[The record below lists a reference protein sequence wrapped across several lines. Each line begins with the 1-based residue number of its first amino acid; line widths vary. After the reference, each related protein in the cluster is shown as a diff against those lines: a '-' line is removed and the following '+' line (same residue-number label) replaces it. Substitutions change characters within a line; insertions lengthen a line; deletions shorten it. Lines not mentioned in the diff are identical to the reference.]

1 MLRGALSSASGKWLA
16 DNDGRLASGWVVTDA
31 LGDGL
36 QRYWFGSDG
45 RLVRGGL
52 VSPERAGWWAYAT
65 PAGYVV
71 RGKWADPETGLVYL
85 ADNDG
90 RLADPGWHV
99 TSAYGGGL
107 QRYWVDA
114 SAHAAVPGYSADG
127 WAHYTLADGS
137 VLRGALVKDGERWLA
152 DNNGLLASGWTDS
165 DAFEDSTETYYFAD
179 GKAKRSC
186 WIVSADYKDY
196 GLQRYWLKSNGALA
210 RGELVDAADAGWWA
224 YARPDGYV
232 VRGKWTDPS
241 TGYVYLANN
250 DGKLEDPGWVVT
262 GEYDGD
268 LQRYWIDAKT
278 HSAIPGYSS
287 AGWPHVTLRE
297 GYVLRGETTFNGVK
311 YSADNDG
318 RVTGATKNDGITYTR
333 YSFTLL
339 AMAEKE
345 HAQDRSHSVEEY
357 AALLDPGKYSQ
368 GDSEFYQFAV
378 LNGASHYC
386 SAAQLNAFIA
396 HYHSEGNLAGY
407 GQTFIDAAAANG
419 INAEY
424 LLAHAILESG
434 WGTSQLASGYAYDG
448 KTAING
454 KTYAAGTYYNFFGIG
469 AYDSSPLSGGRS
481 MAVQNG
487 WNSVSAAISGA
498 ASWLSRWYINSATYK
513 QDTLYKMRWDV
524 NDVEQG
530 DTPWH
535 QYATGTG
542 WATDIADVMA
552 MIYKYTGVTP
562 GYTYDLPSYR

>member
-1 MLRGALSSASGKWLA
+1 M
-16 DNDGRLASGWVVTDA
+16 
-31 LGDGL
+31 
-36 QRYWFGSDG
+36 
-45 RLVRGGL
+45 
-52 VSPERAGWWAYAT
+52 
-65 PAGYVV
+65 
-71 RGKWADPETGLVYL
+71 
-85 ADNDG
+85 
-90 RLADPGWHV
+90 
-99 TSAYGGGL
+99 
-107 QRYWVDA
+107 
-114 SAHAAVPGYSADG
+114 
-127 WAHYTLADGS
+127 
-137 VLRGALVKDGERWLA
+137 
-152 DNNGLLASGWTDS
+152 
-165 DAFEDSTETYYFAD
+165 
-179 GKAKRSC
+179 
-186 WIVSADYKDY
+186 
-196 GLQRYWLKSNGALA
+196 
-210 RGELVDAADAGWWA
+210 
-224 YARPDGYV
+224 
-232 VRGKWTDPS
+232 RGKWTDPS

-262 GEYDGD
+262 SEYDGG

-287 AGWPHVTLRE
+287 EGWPHVTLRE

-311 YSADNDG
+311 YSTDNDG
-318 RVTGATKNDGITYTR
+318 RVTGAAKDNGITYTR

-339 AMAEKE
+339 SMAEKE

-396 HYHSEGNLAGY
+396 RYHSEGNLAGY

-454 KTYAAGTYYNFFGIG
+454 KTYAAGTYYSFFGIG

-481 MAVQNG
+481 MAVQKG

-498 ASWLSRWYINSATYK
+498 ASWLSKWYINSATYK
-513 QDTLYKMRWDV
+513 QNTLYKMRWDA
-524 NDVEQG
+524 NDVEKG

-562 GYTYDLPSYR
+562 DYTYDLPSYR

>member
-1 MLRGALSSASGKWLA
+1 MVYPTLKRRRWSLALLAGGVALTASMMTTPAFAAELPSGDDGGQPLVSASIEDSKSGASATDELTAALVAEDPQDSANNAKSNLSPSAGASGDPAVEQEA
-16 DNDGRLASGWVVTDA
+16 DEEGLDEVEGAQVSGQQQGQVTPVETAATNDVAPVAKAPAPAETGYTGWVVED
-31 LGDGL
+31 
-36 QRYWFGSDG
+36 R
-45 RLVRGGL
+45 
-52 VSPERAGWWAYAT
+52 
-65 PAGYVV
+65 
-71 RGKWADPETGLVYL
+71 
-85 ADNDG
+85 
-90 RLADPGWHV
+90 
-99 TSAYGGGL
+99 
-107 QRYWVDA
+107 
-114 SAHAAVPGYSADG
+114 
-127 WAHYTLADGS
+127 
-137 VLRGALVKDGERWLA
+137 
-152 DNNGLLASGWTDS
+152 NNG
-165 DAFEDSTETYYFAD
+165 
-179 GKAKRSC
+179 
-186 WIVSADYKDY
+186 Y
-196 GLQRYWLKSNGALA
+196 GLQRYWLVNGKTTTS
-210 RGELVDAADAGWWA
+210 ELLDAAETGWWA
-224 YARPDGYV
+224 YARPEGFV
-232 VRGKWTDPS
+232 VRGRWVGPS
-241 TGYVYLANN
+241 TVYVYLANN
-250 DGKLEDPGWVVT
+250 DGRLEDPGWVVT
-262 GEYDGD
+262 DEYDGG
-268 LQRYWIDAKT
+268 LQRYWIDSTT

-297 GYVLRGETTFNGVK
+297 GYVLRGEGVFNGVK

-318 RVTGATKNDGITYTR
+318 RVTSAAKSNGITYTR

-345 HAQDRSHSVEEY
+345 HAQDASRSVEEY

-396 HYHSEGNLAGY
+396 RYHSEGNLAGY

-498 ASWLSRWYINSATYK
+498 ASWLSKWYINSATYK
-513 QDTLYKMRWDV
+513 QDTLYEMRWDV
-524 NDVEQG
+524 NDVEKG

-562 GYTYDLPSYR
+562 DYTYDLPSYR